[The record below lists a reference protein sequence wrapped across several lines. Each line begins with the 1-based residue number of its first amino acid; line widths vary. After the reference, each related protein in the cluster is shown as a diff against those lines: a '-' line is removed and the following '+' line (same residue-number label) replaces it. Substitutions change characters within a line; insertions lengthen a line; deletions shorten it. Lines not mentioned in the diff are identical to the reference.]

1 MEVPT
6 EDFPVRQKQ
15 LSVDIK
21 ASEII
26 DHNIYMCV
34 CVGVCISLRSFVVK
48 FRDDG
53 IVQ

>member
-26 DHNIYMCV
+26 DHIYIFV
-34 CVGVCISLRSFVVK
+34 CVWVYVYLFVLLLLSFGMMV
-48 FRDDG
+48 
-53 IVQ
+53 

>member
-1 MEVPT
+1 MDVPT

-26 DHNIYMCV
+26 DHIYIYV
-34 CVGVCISLRSFVVK
+34 CVCISLRSFVVK
-48 FRDDG
+48 FWDDG
-53 IVQ
+53 MVQ

>member
-26 DHNIYMCV
+26 DHIYMCV
-34 CVGVCISLRSFVVK
+34 YVYLFVLLLLSFGMMV
-48 FRDDG
+48 
-53 IVQ
+53 